1 MPASP
6 SRSSSWTSSA
16 ENYDAVLDVNLRG
29 TLYMSQAVVPQMRQ
43 QRSGSIV
50 CMSSVSAQRGGG
62 IFGGP
67 HYSAAKG
74 GVLGLGKAMARELGP
89 DNVRVNSITPGL
101 IQTDITGGKL
111 TDDLKAEIIKGIPL
125 GRLGVAD
132 DIGQRLPVPRLRP
145 VVLHHRRHHRRERRH
160 ADPLSCS
167 NGPEEDGMQ
176 RAKRQQAAERAEA
189 PPDLSNEFSL
199 EDRAYRIRRNAL
211 RMGEVQGQ
219 GYIAQALGIADV
231 LAVSYFHAMRYRPD
245 DPEWEGRDRFLL
257 SIGHYAIAL
266 YAALIEAGI
275 IPEDELESYG
285 SDDSRLPMSG
295 MAAYTPGME
304 ITGGS
309 LGHGLALAV
318 GFCLGLKRK
327 KSDAFVYC
335 LFSDGEF
342 GEGSIW
348 EGAWSASHWKLD
360 NLIGIVD
367 VNNQQADGPAREVT
381 GFEPLDKRLRGV
393 RLARAA
399 RERQRHRRARDGVRR
414 GARAHGAEAA
424 HRDLRHQDGQGHPVP
439 GGAGEEPLPAR
450 RTAGMAGRA
459 EDP

>member
-1 MPASP
+1 MS
-6 SRSSSWTSSA
+6 T
-16 ENYDAVLDVNLRG
+16 
-29 TLYMSQAVVPQMRQ
+29 SQAMPRAPQP
-43 QRSGSIV
+43 
-50 CMSSVSAQRGGG
+50 A
-62 IFGGP
+62 
-67 HYSAAKG
+67 
-74 GVLGLGKAMARELGP
+74 
-89 DNVRVNSITPGL
+89 
-101 IQTDITGGKL
+101 
-111 TDDLKAEIIKGIPL
+111 
-125 GRLGVAD
+125 
-132 DIGQRLPVPRLRP
+132 
-145 VVLHHRRHHRRERRH
+145 
-160 ADPLSCS
+160 
-167 NGPEEDGMQ
+167 
-176 RAKRQQAAERAEA
+176 
-189 PPDLSNEFSL
+189 LSNVSL
-199 EDRAYRIRRNAL
+199 VDRAYRIRRHAL

-335 LFSDGEF
+335 LFSDGEL

-348 EGAWSASHWKLD
+348 EGAWSASHLKLD

-367 VNNQQADGPAREVT
+367 VNNQQADGPARELT
-381 GFEPLDKRLRGV
+381 GFEPLDKRFEAFDA
-393 RLARAA
+393 ARALSEPKPRIVICDTKMA
-399 RERQRHRRARDGVRR
+399 KGIPFLEEREKNHFLRVEPQEWRD
-414 GARAHGAEAA
+414 AIKIL
-424 HRDLRHQDGQGHPVP
+424 D
-439 GGAGEEPLPAR
+439 
-450 RTAGMAGRA
+450 AGRNS
-459 EDP
+459 